1 MKIKTEDLQIILSWI
16 RGNKIFSNEINEW
29 DGLLIRISLYKEEF
43 IDIDDTDFERILI
56 DVTKFSD
63 KIKNIDLLDSL
74 DNPLLKSLDIDNN
87 LIRTELER
95 MQKLTDIV
103 DDLIISNDFVDLGL
117 NKNKIDLLE
126 KRLKTYINNEEYEK
140 CVDLVKEIDTMKNHL
155 TKA

>member
-43 IDIDDTDFERILI
+43 IDIDD
-56 DVTKFSD
+56 
-63 KIKNIDLLDSL
+63 
-74 DNPLLKSLDIDNN
+74 
-87 LIRTELER
+87 
-95 MQKLTDIV
+95 
-103 DDLIISNDFVDLGL
+103 
-117 NKNKIDLLE
+117 LLE